1 MRCNNC
7 GWDNAPGSSTCVKC
21 GHPLQS
27 SDANYGSSYQPPTI
41 PNQPRGAEP
50 QPRPTVINTQQ
61 VAEPVARPT
70 KIVNGASIQPKSPLN
85 ETVAQAPQSCP
96 HCNYPVI
103 GNFTSCPNCGASL
116 GNAPTRIQNQSVEP
130 QQQENASPTPKV
142 SPTISHAKE
151 ILGLNLDE
159 QVKCDKCGADVPI
172 DFSFCPKCGE
182 RIHLPTVRAI
192 RHRVAP
198 VPEPEK
204 PKCCLTIIPE
214 DDEQAEATINEY
226 EGESIILKRENT
238 EPGNRTITS
247 KEQAELMFENGKWFV
262 LNKSEYGST
271 YIEANRK
278 LEILPGDVLVL
289 GDRRFIFQ
297 AEETK

>member
-7 GWDNAPGSSTCVKC
+7 GWDNSPGISTCVKC

-27 SDANYGSSYQPPTI
+27 SDANYGSSYQPPTM

-70 KIVNGASIQPKSPLN
+70 KIVNAVSAQPDSPLN
-85 ETVAQAPQSCP
+85 ATIVQTPQVCP
-96 HCNYPVI
+96 HCKYPVI

-116 GNAPTRIQNQSVEP
+116 GNAPTRIQNLRAES
-130 QQQENASPTPKV
+130 QQPNEVASSPTV
-142 SPTISHAKE
+142 SATISQAKE
-151 ILGLNLDE
+151 MLGLNLEE
-159 QVKCDKCGADVPI
+159 QVKCDKCGTDVPI

-192 RHRVAP
+192 RHRAVP
-198 VPEPEK
+198 VLEAEK
-204 PKCCLTIIPE
+204 PKCSLSIIPE
-214 DDEQAEATINEY
+214 DDEQVEVTANKY
-226 EGESIILKRENT
+226 EGESIILSRENT
-238 EPGNRTITS
+238 EPDNRTITS
-247 KEQAELMFENGKWFV
+247 KEQAELIFEDGKWFV

-278 LEILPGDVLVL
+278 LELHSGDVLVL

-297 AEETK
+297 AGEAK